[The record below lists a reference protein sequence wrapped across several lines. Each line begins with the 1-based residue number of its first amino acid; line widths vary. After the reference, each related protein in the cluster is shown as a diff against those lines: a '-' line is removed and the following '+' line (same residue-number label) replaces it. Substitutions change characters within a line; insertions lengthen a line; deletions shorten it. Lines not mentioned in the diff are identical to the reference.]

1 MSKKCFWVSEELPS
15 DGQRSE
21 IWNYHGVTE
30 IIEDVGVD
38 LMRRFDSDN
47 EELFCDELRK
57 LIKKTNASIVLTGI
71 CPGTDIYN
79 LIEECLSYM

>member
-38 LMRRFDSDN
+38 FMYC
-47 EELFCDELRK
+47 EIELRQ
-57 LIKKTNASIVLTGI
+57 LA
-71 CPGTDIYN
+71 
-79 LIEECLSYM
+79 

>member
-47 EELFCDELRK
+47 ESAVWGVR
-57 LIKKTNASIVLTGI
+57 AG
-71 CPGTDIYN
+71 
-79 LIEECLSYM
+79 

>member
-30 IIEDVGVD
+30 IVQI
-38 LMRRFDSDN
+38 N
-47 EELFCDELRK
+47 RK
-57 LIKKTNASIVLTGI
+57 EMGWII
-71 CPGTDIYN
+71 
-79 LIEECLSYM
+79 

>member
-38 LMRRFDSDN
+38 LMRRFDSN
-47 EELFCDELRK
+47 IENIESGVAAIRK
-57 LIKKTNASIVLTGI
+57 MSN
-71 CPGTDIYN
+71 D
-79 LIEECLSYM
+79 